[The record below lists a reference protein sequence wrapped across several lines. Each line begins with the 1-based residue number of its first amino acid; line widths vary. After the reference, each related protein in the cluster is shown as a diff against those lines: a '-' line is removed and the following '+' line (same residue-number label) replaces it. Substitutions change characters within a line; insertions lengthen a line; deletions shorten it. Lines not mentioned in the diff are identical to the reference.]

1 MVKITPGVFRS
12 VFALSPG
19 ELVDTETGH
28 ARVLA
33 LTTLAEQRD
42 VFNLEVEND
51 HTYFVGTTG
60 AWVHNTCCG
69 GAGGAFDLTKN
80 ESAGAHLV
88 NAARLVKEP
97 NLSQASR
104 FVSSA
109 EAETAGEGSP
119 QRQER
124 GDRHLD
130 EGRDGR
136 NGEEHE
142 DLPRPVE
149 RRRSAGTR
157 RHIFGPRHA
166 ALRDAGVYGREPL
179 PGEDRVSEV
188 MNDDE
193 RALRDFLSAYLH
205 QDWPVEFASYEDA
218 VDEYLT
224 DEPRIERVAGAAR
237 ALRALAAS
245 SATED
250 ALVQRLLDEL
260 GSYYDPRPD
269 RISVRDWLTSI
280 AERLETATRP
290 GPR

>member
-1 MVKITPGVFRS
+1 
-12 VFALSPG
+12 
-19 ELVDTETGH
+19 
-28 ARVLA
+28 
-33 LTTLAEQRD
+33 
-42 VFNLEVEND
+42 
-51 HTYFVGTTG
+51 
-60 AWVHNTCCG
+60 
-69 GAGGAFDLTKN
+69 
-80 ESAGAHLV
+80 
-88 NAARLVKEP
+88 
-97 NLSQASR
+97 
-104 FVSSA
+104 
-109 EAETAGEGSP
+109 
-119 QRQER
+119 
-124 GDRHLD
+124 
-130 EGRDGR
+130 
-136 NGEEHE
+136 
-142 DLPRPVE
+142 
-149 RRRSAGTR
+149 
-157 RHIFGPRHA
+157 
-166 ALRDAGVYGREPL
+166 
-179 PGEDRVSEV
+179 

-280 AERLETATRP
+280 ADRLEAATRP

>member
-12 VFALSPG
+12 VFAPLPG

-97 NLSQASR
+97 NLPQASR

-109 EAETAGEGSP
+109 EAETGGEGPP

-124 GDRHLD
+124 
-130 EGRDGR
+130 
-136 NGEEHE
+136 
-142 DLPRPVE
+142 
-149 RRRSAGTR
+149 
-157 RHIFGPRHA
+157 
-166 ALRDAGVYGREPL
+166 
-179 PGEDRVSEV
+179 
-188 MNDDE
+188 
-193 RALRDFLSAYLH
+193 
-205 QDWPVEFASYEDA
+205 
-218 VDEYLT
+218 
-224 DEPRIERVAGAAR
+224 
-237 ALRALAAS
+237 
-245 SATED
+245 
-250 ALVQRLLDEL
+250 
-260 GSYYDPRPD
+260 
-269 RISVRDWLTSI
+269 
-280 AERLETATRP
+280 
-290 GPR
+290 